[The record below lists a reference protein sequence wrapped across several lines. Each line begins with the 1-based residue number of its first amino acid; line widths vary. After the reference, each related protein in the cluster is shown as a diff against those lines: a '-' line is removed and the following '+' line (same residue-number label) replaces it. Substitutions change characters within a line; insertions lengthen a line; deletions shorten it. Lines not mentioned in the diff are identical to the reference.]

1 MFGQISHISQR
12 HSPKKG
18 GDDEMYLAV
27 KAIGVGQSPPH
38 LQNLE
43 DGNDEKNLFTRY
55 YDFQGYEQFEQ
66 NIVDTHYIGSTPCK
80 LDDLKRDKSNDNENN
95 DEKNLAMYECEVEL
109 DGYEKFVLDIVGNH
123 STALEIGNTNTT
135 EAVHCP
141 TANGTTFY
149 SQCEMGSLCAYG
161 D

>member
-1 MFGQISHISQR
+1 
-12 HSPKKG
+12 
-18 GDDEMYLAV
+18 MYLAV
-27 KAIGVGQSPPH
+27 KAIGVECELTPNSAVYRGGLEITSTGPSPPE

-43 DGNDEKNLFTRY
+43 DGNDEKNLSTRY
-55 YDFQGYEQFEQ
+55 YDFQGYEQFKR

-80 LDDLKRDKSNDNENN
+80 LDDLKRDKSIDNENN
-95 DEKNLAMYECEVEL
+95 DEAMYECEAEL
-109 DGYEKFVLDIVGNH
+109 DGYEKFELDIVGNH

-135 EAVHCP
+135 EAMHCP

-149 SQCEMGSLCAYG
+149 SQCEMGSLCANG